1 MPLAL
6 KRLILLTSI
15 TVALAADKEKP
26 KLEIQAAASYPHHMT
41 SQGVT
46 IAAVPY
52 ASPDVNAEQT
62 KAAFGKADPVA
73 HGVLPI
79 LVVVENAGPDTI
91 RVDHLRLEYLAPGD
105 VRVENTPAQ
114 ELKYLRG
121 PVQPKMS
128 PGPVGGV
135 HVSRNKNPLAEWEIE
150 GRAFTANM
158 VPQNDKAS
166 GFFYF
171 QVSPQA
177 KAKLVVSGLK
187 DTKTGEELFFF
198 EIPLQ

>member
-26 KLEIQAAASYPHHMT
+26 KLEIQAAESYPHHMT

-52 ASPDVNAEQT
+52 QSEDQI
-62 KAAFGKADPVA
+62 KAAFGKVNPNTQGILPV
-73 HGVLPI
+73 L
-79 LVVVENAGPDTI
+79 LVVENAGPNTI
-91 RVDHLRLEYLAPGD
+91 RVDHIKLEYVAQGD
-105 VRVENTPAQ
+105 LRVENTPAQ
-114 ELKYLRG
+114 DLKYLQG
-121 PVQPKMS
+121 PNRPKMV
-128 PGPVGGV
+128 PGPTGGV
-135 HVSRNKNPLAEWEIE
+135 HVSRNKNPLGEWEIE

-158 VPQNDKAS
+158 IPPHDKAS

-171 QVSPQA
+171 QTEPRNGSKVI
-177 KAKLVVSGLK
+177 VSGLS
-187 DTKTGEELFFF
+187 DTKSGQELFFF